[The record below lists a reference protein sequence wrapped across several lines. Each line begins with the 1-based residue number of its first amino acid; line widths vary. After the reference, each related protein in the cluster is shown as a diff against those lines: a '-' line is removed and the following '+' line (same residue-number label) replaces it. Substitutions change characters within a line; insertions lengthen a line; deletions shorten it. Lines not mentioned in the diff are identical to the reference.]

1 VQAVLAR
8 CILRRMARMQVY
20 LPEQLYQQ
28 VKASGLPVSEIL
40 QKALAAELR
49 RQELLAETEKYL
61 ASLTDKF
68 GEPTPAEQARA
79 DAWVRKGARRS
90 TRKVG

>member
-1 VQAVLAR
+1 
-8 CILRRMARMQVY
+8 MARMQVY

-61 ASLTDKF
+61 ASLTAKF

-79 DAWVRKGARRS
+79 DAWVRKGARRP
-90 TRKVG
+90 TRKAG